1 MGDYGVSLFEPAGI
15 RSRERRTQTV
25 STKMTEK
32 EERELQR
39 ATSAEGKRM
48 GEWVR
53 EALLRA
59 ARGRAPSVGTQDPIV
74 LTEIVGIQ
82 LFLMNVLSPLARG
95 EHITPEQYQG
105 IIKSVQAS
113 KGRTTQELLA
123 KRRSAEAQ

>member
-1 MGDYGVSLFEPAGI
+1 MGDYGVSSFERTGA
-15 RSRERRTQTV
+15 RLRERRTQTI
-25 STKMTEK
+25 STKMNEE

-39 ATSAEGKRM
+39 ASAAEGKRM

-53 EALLRA
+53 DVLLRV
-59 ARGRAPSVGTQDPIV
+59 ARGHPASPGNHEPIV

-95 EHITPEQYQG
+95 EHITPEQYQN
-105 IIKSVQAS
+105 IIKTVQAS

-123 KRRSAEAQ
+123 KRLNAEAQ